1 MSTKSTA
8 IFDFLWKNLQKLIKF
23 ITKSYLSP
31 LNSFLFS
38 SRFSVS
44 LKSLANNRWFPYK
57 SLLSRFSVLISYNMW
72 TSNQFS
78 ISSRFQCFSRS
89 RFFRVQVFLQG
100 PGFQGPGPGFRSSRY
115 FNVVST
121 RLIFFQRNIQSSLWN
136 FKKQKYFNVV
146 YTRLM
151 FFSHNG
157 ILMLQ

>member
-72 TSNQFS
+72 TSNHFS
-78 ISSRFQCFSRS
+78 ISSCFPCFSESRLFRVRVQGPRS
-89 RFFRVQVFLQG
+89 RVQVFLDPGPGSRVRVQDPGPGSRFRVRVQVQG
-100 PGFQGPGPGFRSSRY
+100 PGSESRVRVQVLEVAGFLNA
-115 FNVVST
+115 F
-121 RLIFFQRNIQSSLWN
+121 
-136 FKKQKYFNVV
+136 
-146 YTRLM
+146 
-151 FFSHNG
+151 
-157 ILMLQ
+157 